1 MSGVE
6 MPISQARFP
15 SVSALMKTAS
25 WCIGELMPNFG
36 ARYSSMSMVSPG
48 GKRPR
53 QSRNVLIEPGDKAE
67 SILIENSADRLFG

>member
-25 WCIGELMPNFG
+25 WYIRELMPNFR
-36 ARYSSMSMVSPG
+36 ARCSSIYMVSLG

-53 QSRNVLIEPGDKAE
+53 QSRNALIESGDKSE